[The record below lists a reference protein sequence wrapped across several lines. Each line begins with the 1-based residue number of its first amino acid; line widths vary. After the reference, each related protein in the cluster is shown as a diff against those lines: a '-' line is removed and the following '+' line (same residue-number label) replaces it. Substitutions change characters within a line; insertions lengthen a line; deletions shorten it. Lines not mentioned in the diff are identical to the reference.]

1 MRSTVLESNGKDVKE
16 QCTNNQTA
24 VTCKWPGSI
33 PWKCRRVKTD
43 TCLRCGH
50 KTSFSKKTQ
59 VFTEE
64 ENAIVTSL
72 LAVGGNLAENISEFT
87 YLGQTF
93 SNNELNS
100 FTEFQVSKTIDK
112 FNEMTQIVTGHK
124 VNMTTKMELR
134 EVCVLSRL

>member
-1 MRSTVLESNGKDVKE
+1 MIHVY
-16 QCTNNQTA
+16 A
-24 VTCKWPGSI
+24 VDIKPPSQ
-33 PWKCRRVKTD
+33 
-43 TCLRCGH
+43 
-50 KTSFSKKTQ
+50 KKTQ
-59 VFTEE
+59 VFSEE

-93 SNNELNS
+93 SNKELNS

-134 EVCVLSRL
+134 EACVLSRL